1 MPPSLFFI
9 PSTLFLFHE
18 YNIFHQP
25 RGQESRFLL
34 HISLSWLL
42 LAPHFLPLS
51 LLGLGFLHMK
61 LSKEKLL
68 RFVLLMGGPWGTRAQ
83 ALSLGTVDSL
93 SQSTSPQDRL
103 PPRLASSWLLIH

>member
-9 PSTLFLFHE
+9 PSSLFLFHE
-18 YNIFHQP
+18 YSIFHLL

-51 LLGLGFLHMK
+51 PLGLGFLHMK
-61 LSKEKLL
+61 LSKEKLHW
-68 RFVLLMGGPWGTRAQ
+68 FVL
-83 ALSLGTVDSL
+83 
-93 SQSTSPQDRL
+93 
-103 PPRLASSWLLIH
+103 